1 MLFYIKKTNFFFY
14 LPAHVISIFQ
24 SVMALTMWLYT
35 DTSMAAPAEGAAAKT
50 ASAEEQMLFQS
61 RIAGHR
67 PALVHVHAT
76 HDTNSINSFT
86 VRGGY
91 NLI

>member
-1 MLFYIKKTNFFFY
+1 MFFFFN
-14 LPAHVISIFQ
+14 LPAHIISIFQ
-24 SVMALTMWLYT
+24 SVMALTMWLYS

-61 RIAGHR
+61 RIAGHH

>member
-1 MLFYIKKTNFFFY
+1 MFKKNLFFFY
-14 LPAHVISIFQ
+14 LPAHIISIFQ

-35 DTSMAAPAEGAAAKT
+35 DTSMAAPAEGRAAKT
-50 ASAEEQMLFQS
+50 ASAEERILFQS
-61 RIAGHR
+61 RIAGHH
-67 PALVHVHAT
+67 PALLHVHAT
-76 HDTNSINSFT
+76 RDTNSINSFT